1 MSIEIL
7 LDLIRHNFSPE
18 EGKILVRSLQ
28 QDPLVWQ
35 FFQDEEKCP
44 PYLETALRDLTDFQ
58 PGKISTWLIEKNSKV
73 SLQGLEDETF
83 PLPDAIK
90 QEAIRAYETILN
102 AGLPPADLM
111 TAGLIALYLRE
122 KRIEDGNW
130 RGISSEIL
138 ENPQQNTDHKD
149 YLIWRTP
156 FACLYQICPD
166 FDELVLDFQKNKS
179 TTPLSCGVP
188 IFVHTYL
195 ANPMDTDV
203 LLNNLYAFASNL
215 PIDWQL
221 EVLKWLEASGKGE
234 IRERLAKNLIQSKSN
249 VDVFAQIFS
258 ELESA
263 EVTESVVDPL
273 EKQIRYTLPEDINR
287 LAAFYYYCGNQ
298 EKSAETY
305 QLSSA
310 LLESIQAQTIFQ
322 SLSSNP
328 QKATDISW
336 MNIIK
341 SVPNSRK
348 ARLFFIQSLIKEK
361 KIAEARQHLEELP
374 YCPEKEWLQNQ
385 IDLINSEETSAE
397 SKSLASLKLKMG
409 ENFPPLTSYY
419 ISNVSLTL
427 PKEII
432 RTCQQAKS
440 KIDCIPLIDKILDDN
455 MHDLEFVT
463 AARDLYEEGQHTGKA
478 IELTSYLERLEPE
491 DKAHKRKLSQLYSQM
506 ERWQEAFSTLQGLVK
521 SDSRPKLEDLER
533 FAESAIRTDRIEM
546 AVSVCQNILKQDA
559 KNTKALVLLGESYMA
574 KGDAV
579 KAIQHMEQVVEMI
592 PKEAQTWLTLAKL
605 WRKSGHP
612 DRAYEIL
619 KKGVVTLPNNTD
631 LLRSHGSAC
640 IERKAPSD
648 ALAYLRKANELDPQ
662 NIEGKY
668 HLAHAEYLL
677 GQYEQA
683 FDHLDFISKDYENDP
698 RSAKL
703 LGQVL
708 LALGKKQEA
717 ETILMTVVRQDPSDT
732 ETVLAVSRLIIDRL
746 DAQTGESTEEGNK
759 SLADLQAILQKSH
772 ESNPEEYPIML
783 HLADIDRLNGLTEKA
798 FASYTKLSKEG
809 PSETTIKDWRLHY
822 GLGKSATA
830 LGNLEVGLAA
840 LQDAASRQSEN
851 LLILHALAET
861 YQKADLNG
869 KAQDTAKAAL
879 KLAPQQLDNILWYA
893 NFKTSNN
900 EPEESV
906 KAIQEALQLNPERV
920 ELKLWL
926 SKAHLAAGSH
936 MEAQKTITDLIV
948 NSDPSPEVLHQAAYT
963 CVQLNNLDLAA
974 EALETGKQ
982 KQQNSDPLLLMD
994 LAEIYSRQNQL
1005 KKALESLQC
1014 EQSTLVDYPQI
1025 GILKSEV
1032 LINLG
1037 QYEAAYVV
1045 LKTIEEIVK
1054 GDLDTALNQKNPKE
1068 QSPLLYTYDFSDQGF
1083 LVQLGQ
1089 VALAVGHL
1097 EESQENL
1104 AKAFE
1109 LDPENL
1115 KIRSA
1120 LTHSYLMTLDLEQVL
1135 KLSKEKNLNPEN
1147 AFKKGNDWLD
1157 LLCSQVETYLMQ
1169 DRIEEA
1175 TACINECTLSDNTSP
1190 RLLAIQSR
1198 LAIHT
1203 GDIDKAENYLHQAIE
1218 KYQQTLGG
1226 FDSLALETTFRKHL
1240 TLSGI
1245 GEAARTLDD
1254 YIMAAKYHQLAWEIL
1269 PDQPRQNML
1278 FAKTLIKAA
1287 ELQRVA
1293 EALSI
1298 ENHAP
1303 GKEFIAENNQA
1314 LATALIEKLPSNLG
1328 GNHIM
1333 CLKARGT
1340 AAYTGK
1346 WPLSLNA
1353 EACLTGADEA
1363 AAILLSTQDNHLAFD
1378 ILEVYSDNLFVLQA
1392 YGVHALR
1399 FNTKNAQEWV
1409 EKALMIDTVNPINHA
1424 LLAMVN
1430 QNEPERAIKSIET
1443 ALEFWPDEPAW
1454 HALAA
1459 DLYAKI
1465 GNTFAASRH
1474 IDLALDARPEDPG
1487 FWQKSAEIQLQQNEL
1502 RRAKED
1508 LKRSATYQSENPNVY
1523 LKMADINRRMGS
1535 VNEAIENIRKASQL
1549 DPENADIAL
1558 EELQYLFDTKNFEEA
1573 EVKAEEILQD
1583 NSKNEKIRIFLA
1595 QAKARQGK
1603 FEAAL
1608 EVLKPNLVSHPNNI
1622 NFQLEI
1628 LKIRKDQEGIQ
1639 TILPDLTSLAQENP
1653 ENSAV
1658 LATLTD
1664 WLIKTNQL
1672 DEAEETAQK
1681 LLKISPKQ
1689 ADVHL
1694 MLGRLQRKIGQLDQA
1709 ISHLSDAIIFDPNSI
1724 EAYIELGKT
1733 YQDRRDLDQAI
1744 ETFQKGTQVN
1754 ASDPRPYFFAG
1765 MALKECKDYR
1775 NAEMMLKQAKKF
1787 SPEDANI
1794 IRQLGVV
1801 TALNLINNLRETR

>member
-28 QDPLVWQ
+28 QDPLVWH
-35 FFQDEEKCP
+35 FFQDQEKCP
-44 PYLETALRDLTDFQ
+44 PYLETALSDLADFQ
-58 PGKISTWLIEKNSKV
+58 PGRISNWLIEKNSNV
-73 SLQGLEDETF
+73 SLQGLKDETF
-83 PLPDAIK
+83 PLPDTIK
-90 QEAIRAYETILN
+90 QDAIRAYETILN

-122 KRIEDGNW
+122 KRIASGNW
-130 RGISSEIL
+130 QWISSEIL
-138 ENPQQNTDHKD
+138 EKPDKNTDHKN

-156 FACLYQICPD
+156 FACLYHFCPD
-166 FDELVLDFQKNKS
+166 FDELVLDFQKKES
-179 TTPLSCGVP
+179 TTPLSPGVP

-195 ANPMDTDV
+195 ANPMDMDV

-215 PIDWQL
+215 SIDWQL

-263 EVTESVVDPL
+263 EVNNGDVDPL
-273 EKQIRYTLPEDINR
+273 EKHIRYTLPEDTNR

-298 EKSAETY
+298 EKSAQTY
-305 QLSSA
+305 QLSST
-310 LLESIQAQTIFQ
+310 LLKSIQAQTDFQ

-328 QKATDISW
+328 QKATDLSW

-341 SVPNSRK
+341 SVPTSRK
-348 ARLFFIQSLIKEK
+348 AHLFFIQSLIKKEK
-361 KIAEARQHLEELP
+361 FAEASQHLEELP
-374 YCPEKEWLQNQ
+374 HSPEKEWLQNQ
-385 IDLINSEETSAE
+385 IDLISPKESNAE
-397 SKSLASLKLKMG
+397 SKSIASLKLKKG
-409 ENFPPLTSYY
+409 EKYPPLSSYY
-419 ISNVSLTL
+419 IRNVSLAL

-432 RTCQQAKS
+432 RTCQKAKS
-440 KIDCIPLIDKILDDN
+440 KFDCLPLIDKILDEN

-463 AARDLYEEGQHTGKA
+463 GARDLYERGGLTSKA

-506 ERWQEAFSTLQGLVK
+506 ERWQEAFSTIQGLVK
-521 SDSRPKLEDLER
+521 SDSQPELEDLER

-619 KKGVVTLPNNTD
+619 KKGVVALPNNTD
-631 LLRSHGSAC
+631 LLRSLGSAC

-668 HLAHAEYLL
+668 FLAQSEYHL

-683 FDHLDFISKDYENDP
+683 LGHLDFVSKDVENDP

-708 LALGKKQEA
+708 LAIGKKLEA
-717 ETILMTVVRQDPSDT
+717 EPILMAVARQDPSDT

-746 DAQTGESTEEGNK
+746 DAQTGDRTEEGK
-759 SLADLQAILQKSH
+759 ESLAGLQSILQISY
-772 ESNPEEYPIML
+772 ENNPEEYALKL
-783 HLADIDRLNGLTEKA
+783 HLADIDRLKGSTEKA
-798 FASYTKLSKEG
+798 FARYTKLAKEG

-869 KAQDTAKAAL
+869 KAQDMAKSAL
-879 KLAPQQLDNILWYA
+879 KLAPQELDNILWYA
-893 NFKTSNN
+893 NFKTNSN
-900 EPEESV
+900 EPEQAV

-936 MEAQKTITDLIV
+936 MEAQKTLTDLIV
-948 NSDPSPEVLHQAAYT
+948 NSDPNPEVLHQAAYT

-982 KQQNSDPLLLMD
+982 KQQNPDPLLLMD

-1005 KKALESLQC
+1005 KKALESLHC

-1025 GILKSEV
+1025 GLLKGQV

-1037 QYEAAYVV
+1037 QYEAAYMT
-1045 LKTIEEIVK
+1045 LKTVEEIVK
-1054 GDLDTALNQKNPKE
+1054 NDLDTKLNQQNPKE
-1068 QSPLLYTYDFSDQGF
+1068 QSPLLYTYDFSDRGF

-1089 VALAVGHL
+1089 VALALGHFD
-1097 EESQENL
+1097 ESQKNL
-1104 AKAFE
+1104 EKAFE

-1120 LTHSYLMTLDLEQVL
+1120 LTHSYLMTLDMDQVL
-1135 KLSKEKNLNPEN
+1135 RLAEERDLSTDNLH
-1147 AFKKGNDWLD
+1147 KKGNDWLD
-1157 LLCSQVETYLMQ
+1157 LLCSQIETYLMKN
-1169 DRIEEA
+1169 RIEDSI
-1175 TACINECTLSDNTSP
+1175 ACINAASLSENTTP
-1190 RLLAIQSR
+1190 RLLAIQSQ
-1198 LAIHT
+1198 LAAHA
-1203 GDIDKAENYLHQAIE
+1203 GDIDQAEKYLHQAIE
-1218 KYQQTLGG
+1218 KFQQTLDGL
-1226 FDSLALETTFRKHL
+1226 DSLALDTTFRKHL
-1240 TLSGI
+1240 SLSGI
-1245 GEAARTLDD
+1245 GEAARTIDD
-1254 YIMAAKYHQLAWEIL
+1254 YTMASKYHQLAWEIL

-1278 FAKTLIKAA
+1278 FAKTLVKAA

-1298 ENHAP
+1298 ENHSP
-1303 GKEFIAENNQA
+1303 GKEFISINNQDLYKA
-1314 LATALIEKLPSNLG
+1314 LVEKLPSSLG
-1328 GNHIM
+1328 SDQIM
-1333 CLKARGT
+1333 CMKARGT

-1363 AAILLSTQDNHLAFD
+1363 AAILLSTRDNQLVSD

-1399 FNTKNAQEWV
+1399 FNKNNAQEWV
-1409 EKALMIDTVNPINHA
+1409 EKALTIDTANPINHA

-1454 HALAA
+1454 HAFAA
-1459 DLYAKI
+1459 DLYAKT

-1474 IDLALDARPEDPG
+1474 IDLALDARPDDPG
-1487 FWQKSAEIQLQQNEL
+1487 FWQKSAEIKLQQNEL
-1502 RRAKED
+1502 WRAKEA
-1508 LKRSATYQSENPNVY
+1508 LEKSASFQSENPTVY
-1523 LKMADINRRMGS
+1523 LQMADINRRMGS
-1535 VNEAIENIRKASQL
+1535 VSEAIENIRKASQL

-1573 EVKAEEILQD
+1573 EAKAEEILRD
-1583 NSKNEKIRIFLA
+1583 NNKNENIRILLA

-1608 EVLKPNLVSHPNNI
+1608 EVLKSDLASHPDNI
-1622 NFQLEI
+1622 KFQLEM

-1639 TILPDLTSLAQENP
+1639 AMLPELTSLAQEHP
-1653 ENSAV
+1653 ENTAV

-1672 DEAEETAQK
+1672 EEAEETAQK

-1709 ISHLSDAIIFDPNSI
+1709 ISYLSDAITFDPNSI

-1744 ETFQKGTQVN
+1744 EIFQKGAQVN
-1754 ASDPRPYFFAG
+1754 ASDPRPYYFAG

-1787 SPEDANI
+1787 SPDDANI